1 MQVGFSLPDISVFIL
16 VFARIGGMI
25 FFNPLL
31 SRKNIP
37 NQLKIALVLG
47 IAILLAPNVPVA
59 PTMASMTDFGI
70 IFQLISELLL
80 GAVFGY
86 IFQVFYF
93 LLFTAGDVIDMGFGL
108 SMAKAFDPGSNVQL
122 SMSGNLFQLFFALY
136 FFVTDCHLVFIRLMA
151 SSYDLWAAGGNFS
164 IANAAPF
171 CMTLFIS
178 AFALVMH
185 LVLPFMAAS
194 FILEISMGILMKLV
208 PQINVFSLHFQM
220 KILLG
225 LGLMFLFAL
234 PTTQFLKNYINE
246 IFVNLQ
252 NLLTVL

>member
-1 MQVGFSLPDISVFIL
+1 MSISISFPDIYVFIL
-16 VFARIGGMI
+16 VFARMGGMI

-37 NQLKIALVLG
+37 GQFKIALVLG
-47 IAILLAPNVPVA
+47 LTIILAKTVPVDPA
-59 PTMASMTDFGI
+59 MATIGELGI
-70 IFQLISELLL
+70 IFRLFSELLL

-93 LLFTAGDVIDMGFGL
+93 LLFAAGDIIDMGFGL

-122 SMSGNLFQLFFALY
+122 SISGNFFQLFFTIY

-151 SSYDLWAAGGNFS
+151 STYDLWAVGGSFS
-164 IANAAPF
+164 ILNAAPF
-171 CMTLFIS
+171 CMTLFVS
-178 AFALVMH
+178 AFSLVMH

-194 FILEISMGILMKLV
+194 FILEISMGILMKLI
-208 PQINVFSLHFQM
+208 PQINVFSLHFQI
-220 KILLG
+220 KILMG

-234 PTTQFLKNYINE
+234 PTTNFLKNYINE
-246 IFVNLQ
+246 IFVNMQ